1 MIRSFVVRASALLA
15 SATFAFLC
23 IAPVAVP
30 PAQGRTLNFPDTCAL
45 VDQGGGNFNMSCG
58 ATPPGA
64 LNCSIIGAPSGPVAA
79 GAAISLTMSC
89 SGGTT
94 PYRYLWTPGGGS
106 SGTLS
111 TSVAATTTY
120 SVTATDAANVTS
132 TQGVT
137 VTISGG
143 GGGGGGGGT
152 GFCSAFANVMPIMN
166 ATWGQALS
174 VVSSASGSFSDGNSS
189 VWVFRLTVP
198 AGTASSTTVGRF
210 SLWEFNGPGTF
221 RQMTISSQA
230 CDFRAKDYT
239 GVNGP
244 LAVSNGTTVSVSYGV
259 VTPFIFGPAG
269 LVPGQTYY
277 ISVRNWQLDPTP
289 QNSCASNCNAQMNVD
304 PALP

>member
-1 MIRSFVVRASALLA
+1 MIRSFVARAGALLA
-15 SATFAFLC
+15 SATFAFLV

-30 PAQGRTLNFPDTCAL
+30 PAQGRTLNFPDTCTLA
-45 VDQGGGNFNMSCG
+45 DQGGGNFAMTCG

-64 LNCSIIGAPSGPVAA
+64 LNCSIVGAPGTVAP

-89 SGGTT
+89 SGGTP

-111 TSVAATTTY
+111 TTVAATTTY
-120 SVTATDAANVTS
+120 SVTATDNANATS
-132 TQGVT
+132 TQSVT
-137 VTISGG
+137 VTVSG

-152 GFCSAFANVMPIMN
+152 GFCSQYAGVLPFMN

-174 VVSSASGSFSDGNSS
+174 VVSSSSGPFGDGNSS

-198 AGTASSTTVGRF
+198 ADRPLSTIIGRF
-210 SLWEFNGPGTF
+210 SLWEFQGPGTF
-221 RQMTISSQA
+221 RQMTISTQA
-230 CDFRAKDYT
+230 CDFRAKDYS

-244 LAVSNGTTVSVSYGV
+244 LAVSNGTTVSVSYAV
-259 VTPFIFGPAG
+259 ATPFIFGPAG

-289 QNSCASNCNAQMNVD
+289 QNSCASNCNAQMNID

>member
-1 MIRSFVVRASALLA
+1 MIRSFVARASALLA

-23 IAPVAVP
+23 IAPVAVS
-30 PAQGRTLNFPDTCAL
+30 PAQGRTLNFPDTCTL
-45 VDQGGGNFNMSCG
+45 QDQGGGNFNMSCG

-64 LNCSIIGAPSGPVAA
+64 LNCSIIGAPGTVAP

-94 PYRYLWTPGGGS
+94 PYRYLWTPSGGS

-111 TSVAATTTY
+111 TTVAATTTY
-120 SVTATDAANVTS
+120 SVTATDAANLTS

-137 VTISGG
+137 VTVSGG

-152 GFCSAFANVMPIMN
+152 GFCSAFANVLPIMN

-174 VVSSASGSFSDGNSS
+174 VASSASGPFGDGNSS

-198 AGTASSTTVGRF
+198 AGTPTSTVTGRF
-210 SLWEFNGPGTF
+210 SLWEYGTAGTL
-221 RQMTISSQA
+221 RQMTLSTQA
-230 CDFRAKDYT
+230 CDFRAKDYA

-244 LAVSNGTTVSVSYGV
+244 LAVSNGTTVTVSYAV
-259 VTPFIFGPAG
+259 ATPFIFGPAG
-269 LVPGQTYY
+269 LTPGQTYY
-277 ISVRNWQLDPTP
+277 VSVRNWQLDPPP
-289 QNSCASNCNAQMNVD
+289 QNSCPSNCTAQMNVD

>member
-1 MIRSFVVRASALLA
+1 MIRSFVARASALLA
-15 SATFAFLC
+15 SATFAFVC

-30 PAQGRTLNFPDTCAL
+30 PAQGRTLNFPDTCSL

-64 LNCSIIGAPSGPVAA
+64 LNCSISGAPSGQVAP
-79 GAAISLTMSC
+79 GSAISLTMSC

-106 SGTLS
+106 SPTLA
-111 TSVAATTTY
+111 TTVAATTTY

-137 VTISGG
+137 VTVSGG

-152 GFCSAFANVMPIMN
+152 GFCSQYAGVLPIMN

-174 VVSSASGSFSDGNSS
+174 VVSSASGPFGDGNSS

-198 AGTASSTTVGRF
+198 ADRPLSTTIGRF
-210 SLWEFNGPGTF
+210 SLWEFGTAGTF
-221 RQMTISSQA
+221 RQMTLSTQA
-230 CDFRAKDYT
+230 CDFRNKDYS
-239 GVNGP
+239 GVSGP
-244 LAVSNGTTVSVSYGV
+244 LAVSNGTTVSVSYAV
-259 VTPFIFGPAG
+259 ATPFIFGPAG
-269 LVPGQTYY
+269 LTAGQTYY
-277 ISVRNWQLDPTP
+277 VSVRNWQLDPTP
-289 QNSCASNCNAQMNVD
+289 QNSCAGNCTAQMNVD

>member
-1 MIRSFVVRASALLA
+1 MIRSFVAQASALLA
-15 SATFAFLC
+15 SATFALLLVSP
-23 IAPVAVP
+23 IAIS
-30 PAQGRTLNFPDTCAL
+30 PATGGTLNFPSTCTLA
-45 VDQGGGNFNMSCG
+45 DNGGGNFTMSCG

-64 LNCSIIGAPSGPVAA
+64 LNCSIIGAPGQVAP
-79 GAAISLTMSC
+79 GSAISLTMSC

-111 TSVAATTTY
+111 TTVAATTTY
-120 SVTATDAANVTS
+120 SVTATDNTNATS
-132 TQGVT
+132 TQSVT
-137 VTISGG
+137 VTVSGG

-174 VVSSASGSFSDGNSS
+174 VLSSSSGSFGDGNSS
-189 VWVFRLTVP
+189 IWVFRLTVP
-198 AGTASSTTVGRF
+198 AGTPSSTAIGRF
-210 SLWEFNGPGTF
+210 SLWEFSGPGTF

-230 CDFRAKDYT
+230 CDFRTKDYT

-269 LVPGQTYY
+269 LVAGQTYY